1 MNYTNEQI
9 QKMIKGVETNK
20 LVHKRYNMKRQLLL
34 NKAMKQGIVVS
45 EEEVDNA
52 LKKVK

>member
-9 QKMIKGVETNK
+9 QEMIKSVEKNRDA
-20 LVHKRYNMKRQLLL
+20 HKRYNMKRQLLL
-34 NKAMKQGIVVS
+34 NKAMEQGIVVS